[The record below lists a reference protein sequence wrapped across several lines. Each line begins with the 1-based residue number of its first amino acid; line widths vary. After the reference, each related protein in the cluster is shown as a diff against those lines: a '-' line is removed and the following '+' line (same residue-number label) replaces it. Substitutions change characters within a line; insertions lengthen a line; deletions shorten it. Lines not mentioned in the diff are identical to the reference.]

1 MKLIC
6 FMYFYF
12 YFSISF
18 NCYEIFMKF
27 SFYAKGCSYETIST
41 DCCCIVLSN
50 ITTFSKH
57 QNLKKFHFLK
67 TQFCLF
73 ENSTFGVLKIFWVW
87 SMWIFEY
94 IAPSTCS
101 DLEHRWL
108 VLPSEKHVERE
119 ASNLEHRWLV
129 FPSEEHFE
137 RAVSDFRHS

>member
-6 FMYFYF
+6 FMNFIF
-12 YFSISF
+12 TFLSLSIVTKYSWPF
-18 NCYEIFMKF
+18 QI
-27 SFYAKGCSYETIST
+27 YAKGCSYETIST